1 MKQIATI
8 TGENLNVV
16 VKNVETAANE
26 AQAHKKTKAEK
37 RMDALRAL
45 GYDMSKYFTLGDEQ
59 VVEIKDGKAV
69 PVEFVQIAP
78 DEDDMVEKKL
88 VEGGYVNNWSL
99 FRRWVMSQMFHMLR
113 DMEKRHWSFNETLQ
127 HRGYEY
133 QWRMLEREI
142 YAQMKMQKHGDRDN
156 AARRSMWFNGEV
168 ASSMAMNYIKKLKEY
183 IENNLLYRRNKT
195 THLPDKTHYK
205 HTCKGNPYVRLQN
218 KDIFVSDLQKKVYAP
233 LTEMARLMGN
243 TSSIEVLYKTIV
255 KFNKT
260 RKRLC
265 GETKQSSVFINAYK
279 GSGAYFTMRNLI
291 MFHGA
296 RFRNGGQF
304 MAREMSLIELDRKAT
319 ECIGQDEEWRM
330 LGILKE
336 LIKDNGISV
345 QGKISEWIAMKN

>member
-16 VKNVETAANE
+16 VKNVETASTSA
-26 AQAHKKTKAEK
+26 AAHKKTKAEQ

-113 DMEKRHWSFNETLQ
+113 DMEERHWSFNETLQ

-133 QWRMLEREI
+133 QWKMLEREI

-156 AARRSMWFNGEV
+156 AARRSMWFNGMT
-168 ASSMAMNYIKKLKEY
+168 AHYMAVDYVMQLKKYI
-183 IENNLLYRRNKT
+183 NDNLVYRRNHKGE
-195 THLPDKTHYK
+195 LKYK
-205 HTCKGNPYVRLQN
+205 HTCKGNAYVRLSN
-218 KDIFVSDLQKKVYAP
+218 ANIFVSDLEKKMYAP
-233 LTEMARLMGN
+233 LMDLAITMRGA
-243 TSSIEVLYKTIV
+243 SSAEALYKTV
-255 KFNKT
+255 HKFNKI
-260 RKRLC
+260 RKHLAAR
-265 GETKQSSVFINAYK
+265 TKQSMEFINAYK

-296 RFRNGGQF
+296 RFTKAGQF
-304 MAREMSLIELDRKAT
+304 MSREMSLLELDRKASG
-319 ECIGQDEEWRM
+319 CIADDEKWRM
-330 LGILKE
+330 LGILKQ

-345 QGKISEWIAMKN
+345 NGKINEWKND